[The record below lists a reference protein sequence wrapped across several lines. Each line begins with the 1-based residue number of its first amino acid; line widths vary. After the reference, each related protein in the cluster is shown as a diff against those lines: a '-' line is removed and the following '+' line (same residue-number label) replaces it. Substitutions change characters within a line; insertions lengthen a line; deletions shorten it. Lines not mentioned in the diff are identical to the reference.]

1 MARALAEQ
9 DPLTLAAAPPK
20 DETPAQR
27 IVREKS
33 EAEARRINDAIDEQ
47 IKKEKAASKRRKRPV
62 KVLLLGQSESGKS
75 ATLKNFQ
82 LTYARRKWT
91 EERLSWR
98 SVIQLNLVRNVNTI
112 LDALAREAS
121 EPSILSHTDA
131 DDEANSPIAQSP
143 IDFPVQLAD
152 RYNRLNSRL
161 FSLRKVQK
169 DLETRLGAA
178 SSEETNYNGVY
189 DPSLG
194 LAALERKPKNAPEFT
209 VNSSNGWKSALSRV
223 LPGNTPDDP
232 SGPNLS
238 GSDSQGEKITE
249 AIAACRTDI
258 IALWSDPIVQEVFSR
273 RSKRI
278 QDAPGFF
285 LDDAKR
291 IANADYQPTDNDVVR
306 ARLRT
311 LGVQEHKF
319 VFEQGR
325 TAGREWLMY
334 DVGGT
339 RSSRAAWASYFDD
352 MDAIIFLAP
361 ISCFDE
367 VLNEDKNVNRLE
379 DSYLLWRTVCSSK
392 LLARTQIILFLNKC
406 DLLLGKLKRGILVK
420 DHIRSY
426 GNASNDAV
434 SVTKYFQ
441 QHFKDISRQYSPQP
455 RPFFVHLTSVID
467 TKATAAT
474 LAVVEEGIV
483 RDNLSRADLL

>member
-1 MARALAEQ
+1 MNRYLSLP
-9 DPLTLAAAPPK
+9 D
-20 DETPAQR
+20 
-27 IVREKS
+27 
-33 EAEARRINDAIDEQ
+33 
-47 IKKEKAASKRRKRPV
+47 
-62 KVLLLGQSESGKS
+62 
-75 ATLKNFQ
+75 FQ

-278 QDAPGFF
+278 QDAPG
-285 LDDAKR
+285 LYVLRLLLKPSSCTTLNYLLAVSWTTR
-291 IANADYQPTDNDVVR
+291 RGSQMQTIS
-306 ARLRT
+306 LRT
-311 LGVQEHKF
+311 MMLLGLDF
-319 VFEQGR
+319 GR
-325 TAGREWLMY
+325 
-334 DVGGT
+334 
-339 RSSRAAWASYFDD
+339 
-352 MDAIIFLAP
+352 LACK
-361 ISCFDE
+361 STS
-367 VLNEDKNVNRLE
+367 
-379 DSYLLWRTVCSSK
+379 SYL
-392 LLARTQIILFLNKC
+392 
-406 DLLLGKLKRGILVK
+406 
-420 DHIRSY
+420 
-426 GNASNDAV
+426 
-434 SVTKYFQ
+434 
-441 QHFKDISRQYSPQP
+441 SRDGPLDES
-455 RPFFVHLTSVID
+455 
-467 TKATAAT
+467 
-474 LAVVEEGIV
+474 G
-483 RDNLSRADLL
+483 